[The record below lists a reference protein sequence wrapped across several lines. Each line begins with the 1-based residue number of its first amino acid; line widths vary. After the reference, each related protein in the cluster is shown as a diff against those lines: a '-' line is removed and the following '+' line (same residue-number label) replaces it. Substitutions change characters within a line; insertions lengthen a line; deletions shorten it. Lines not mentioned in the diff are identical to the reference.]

1 MEMISVGIDFDIN
14 TLKEIGRK
22 YKTSVLVT
30 DYVDHMDVYSGPLN
44 QHCFDMIKFYFDNH
58 WLDGV
63 TWVKYESP
71 LKNGWTKLVIE
82 AEDSKGYDELFNI
95 TVTIKDRVDLSRVGQ
110 RRIGSLEAF
119 MWGLF
124 AGLFPTKKALEIIGA
139 GFLINY
145 FKNNKEA

>member
-1 MEMISVGIDFDIN
+1 MGIEFN
-14 TLKEIGRK
+14 ENSLRGIGRR
-22 YKTSVLVT
+22 YETEVIMT
-30 DYVDHMDVYSGPLN
+30 DYQDRFDVYTGPLN
-44 QHCFDMIKFYFDNH
+44 NTCFEMIKFYLSNH
-58 WLDGV
+58 WLDGCI
-63 TWVKYESP
+63 WVRQVSP
-71 LKNGWTKLVIE
+71 LRNGETKLVIE